1 MYLEKYLSGSIFP
14 EATPVDYAIIGGL
27 NFSMAMVVA
36 PAVNVV
42 SRKYR
47 MQIPMLF
54 GIVLLAMGFVSAS
67 FAKRIWHLYLS
78 QGLLVGFGVGFTY
91 IPTISIVPQW
101 FERKRSLANGICA
114 AGSGIGGLIFSFMS
128 DAVIRNISLRWSL
141 RLTATVSCSVL
152 LVATFLIRDRNDIVR
167 PTQRGLD
174 LQLLARRQVIFL
186 LMWSFLITWGYVIL
200 LFSLPDYARSVGLSD
215 HQAGILNAVLNLG
228 TAIGRPLIGIASDH
242 LGRIEVAGVIT
253 LISGLSCLVIWLPAT
268 SYAALIFFSVFI
280 GGMFGIFWVVS
291 GLHRST
297 TFGRKNN
304 SEICRPSVLSLLRL

>member
-1 MYLEKYLSGSIFP
+1 
-14 EATPVDYAIIGGL
+14 
-27 NFSMAMVVA
+27 
-36 PAVNVV
+36 
-42 SRKYR
+42 
-47 MQIPMLF
+47 
-54 GIVLLAMGFVSAS
+54 
-67 FAKRIWHLYLS
+67 
-78 QGLLVGFGVGFTY
+78 
-91 IPTISIVPQW
+91 
-101 FERKRSLANGICA
+101 
-114 AGSGIGGLIFSFMS
+114 MS